1 MTDPVVPEPIPTP
14 AVDVSS
20 DVSAPIVV
28 RELDVAGPDGAVLHA
43 YDTGAPDGVEDPL
56 VVVWFHGTPNIGP
69 PPAPLFDAGR
79 RHGIRWVGYDRPG
92 YGGSTP
98 RPDRSVASA
107 ATDLR
112 RVLDHLGIDGFA
124 AMGHSGGGPH
134 ALAAAALMPERVRSV
149 AVMSPVAPYGPAT
162 AEGLDWF
169 AGLAPAGEASLR
181 AAVAGRAAKE
191 RHEAAVAD
199 GPEQSAEDIG
209 FLPVDE
215 DVLAGPWGWL
225 GSVVRPAMAA
235 GAGPVVDDD
244 LAYVRDWGFDPAD
257 VTAPT
262 LVVHGDADGM
272 VPASHGRWL
281 AARVPDAELWVEA
294 GGGHISVL
302 SRAEDALDWLAE
314 HARRLKRPR

>member
-1 MTDPVVPEPIPTP
+1 MSDPVVPEPNPSP
-14 AVDVSS
+14 APDAPGDPSVVVD
-20 DVSAPIVV
+20 V
-28 RELDVAGPDGAVLHA
+28 RELDVAGPDGAVLRA
-43 YDTGAPDGVEDPL
+43 YDTGAPDGVAEPL

-79 RHGIRWVGYDRPG
+79 RHGVRWVGYDRPG

-107 ATDLR
+107 AGDLE
-112 RVLDHLGIDGFA
+112 RVLDHLGIDTFA

-134 ALAAAALMPERVRSV
+134 ALAAAALLPDRVRSV
-149 AVMSPVAPYGPAT
+149 VAMSPVAPYGPVT

-181 AAVAGRAAKE
+181 AAVAGREAKE
-191 RHEAAVAD
+191 AHEAGLVD

-215 DVLAGPWGWL
+215 VMFDGPWRWL
-225 GSVVRPAMAA
+225 VSVVRPALAA

-244 LAYVRDWGFDPAD
+244 LAYVRDWGFDPAE

-281 AARVPDAELWVEA
+281 AGRVPGAELWVEE

-314 HARRLKRPR
+314 HAGG